1 MTPSPASRAWEA
13 ARARSRWCR
22 AHQQETLA
30 VSIGTSASC
39 PRLRRNRPQRS
50 CSGGRDDVRCAHIRQ
65 RSHVGFGAG
74 PGACV
79 RACVC
84 ERLWCAIRLCRHLGQ
99 GAGKLNADR
108 SFLRGLGTSS
118 RLTYRMAIRSPPSRV
133 PPSWYAPCASSG
145 GSCAC
150 ERVYLVRFA
159 QRSSCAGD
167 QVRCD

>member
-1 MTPSPASRAWEA
+1 MR
-13 ARARSRWCR
+13 
-22 AHQQETLA
+22 
-30 VSIGTSASC
+30 IGTSASC
-39 PRLRRNRPQRS
+39 PRLRRNRPQKS
-50 CSGGRDDVRCAHIRQ
+50 CSGRRDACAVHPFDSARTCFQ
-65 RSHVGFGAG
+65 VGAG
-74 PGACV
+74 LSACMHARVCV
-79 RACVC
+79 R
-84 ERLWCAIRLCRHLGQ
+84 LWCGCAIRLCRHLGQ